1 MPCPTCLVK
10 VKSRILEIL
19 PSEVVCA
26 IRLYVSKECPGCE
39 GDISRACPRC
49 INHVREQAMD
59 DVREGDPDMANELLA
74 LAATDCETCD
84 GRGTVPQSFA
94 NGEPCSGI
102 VISCDPEVS
111 GVNIGDDILFNP
123 SHDSRVRLGY
133 PQQKFFDLAALFGT
147 TSDVVI
153 PMGQTNDGYEW
164 SLPIGDFDIIYFVDR
179 MDILAR
185 LSDPVTPW
193 EPPEPAAK
201 PVASKLR
208 ARCGTI
214 VAFPEQPRVKVSAGG
229 ILMTQTK
236 TSNRLFSVVS
246 SAEEDI
252 EDGQQVVSVYGRWQ
266 EFFSSES
273 LATLDRESIL
283 VKGEVAP

>member
-1 MPCPTCLVK
+1 VK

-19 PSEVVCA
+19 TSETVCA
-26 IRLYVSKECPGCE
+26 IRLFVSKDCPECQ
-39 GDISRACPRC
+39 GDITKTCSRCV
-49 INHVREQAMD
+49 IHVREQAMD
-59 DVREGDPDMANELLA
+59 DVREADPDMANELLA
-74 LAATDCETCD
+74 LAAMSCEICD

-94 NGEPCSGI
+94 NGEPCTGV
-102 VISCDPEVS
+102 VISCDSEVA
-111 GVNIGDDILFNP
+111 GVNIGDEILFNP
-123 SHDSRVRLGY
+123 AHDSRVRLGY

-147 TSDVVI
+147 TPDTLV
-153 PMGQTNDGYEW
+153 PLGQTSDGYEW
-164 SLPIGDFDIIYFVDR
+164 GLPISEFDIVYFIDR

-185 LSDPVTPW
+185 LGNPVPHW
-193 EPPEPAAK
+193 EPPEPAGA
-201 PVASKLR
+201 PTSLGLR

-214 VAFPEQPRVKVSAGG
+214 VAFPEQPRVRVSAGG

-236 TSNRLFSVVS
+236 TSNRLFNVVS

-252 EDGQQVVSVYGRWQ
+252 EDGQRVISVYGRWQ
-266 EFFSSES
+266 EFFLSES